1 MHRPRRAGSHAYAT
15 LMIESGEELAVVS
28 KLLGHSD
35 FSTTV
40 DVYAHL
46 TTGMGKRAAARM
58 ESILG
63 PQLGAASG

>member
-46 TTGMGKRAAARM
+46 TTGMGKRTAARM
-58 ESILG
+58 DSILG